1 MHIRRIELAGLLLIA
16 NTAIA
21 AEPAHLKTTDP
32 LTLPAPVLL
41 EPMSFAPDSRA
52 AGERIQPMLWEEA
65 LKRGADA
72 VLPIIVTLHEPVLA
86 EQFRGTSVEADAYRV
101 QWVASLVHQFADQ
114 APALGMTS
122 VKAISHFPI
131 LFGNA
136 RASDLSRIAAAPNVR
151 AVEFDAPLVAFRIQ
165 GSTRMNSPTLR
176 ASHNATGA
184 GVEVAVIDSGIF
196 PHSEFASR
204 IRAHQDLTGTTGD
217 GTVDGSG
224 HGTQVSGIIAGSQA
238 NGGVAPLAGLW
249 AMKVL
254 LNDGTGQVQWSIDAL
269 NSVYANRLL
278 FGEVDVVN
286 MSLGI
291 SGVWHN
297 ADCDSNYVAYATAI
311 NQLVAAGIPVF
322 AASGND
328 SRLDGVGVPACL
340 SNVISVGAVSDAG
353 IGASDPG
360 CPSSNYSA
368 ADQILCYSNSGVPL
382 DILAPS
388 ACANTTATGG
398 GTSPCFNGTSAASP
412 YAAGVGAQIL
422 SVLPSTTPAQLK
434 NALMTTGLS
443 ITDANSITR
452 RRIDAVQAYQALA
465 GSGGGPCVPSS
476 TTACVLAGRFKIEVQ
491 WTDFS
496 AVTRNAFVA
505 SAGTSDTALFYWT
518 NPNNWELLIKGINA
532 CSFNNKFWIY
542 FAAATNVGYRVTVT
556 DTVAGG
562 APKVYTNPVGTL
574 AQATNDINAFNC
586 P

>member
-1 MHIRRIELAGLLLIA
+1 MNARSPVFAGLVLISTIA
-16 NTAIA
+16 LA
-21 AEPAHLKTTDP
+21 AEPAQLRTIDP
-32 LTLPAPVLL
+32 LTLPAPTLL
-41 EPMSFAPDSRA
+41 EPMRFAPDSRNPA
-52 AGERIQPMLWEEA
+52 EKIQPMLWEEA
-65 LKRGADA
+65 LKRGSDA
-72 VLPIIVTLHEPVLA
+72 VLPIIVTLHEPLLVEHL
-86 EQFRGTSVEADAYRV
+86 RGTTVEADTYRV
-101 QWVASLVHQFADQ
+101 QWVASLAHRFADQ
-114 APALGMTS
+114 APALGMTA
-122 VKAISHFPI
+122 VRAISHFPI
-131 LFGNA
+131 LFGNV
-136 RASDLSRIAAAPNVR
+136 RASDLHRIAAAPNVR
-151 AVEFDAPLVAFRIQ
+151 AVEFNAPLVAFRLQ
-165 GSTRMNSPTLR
+165 GSARMNSPTLR

-196 PHSEFASR
+196 QHSEFASR

-254 LNDGTGQVQWSIDAL
+254 LDDGNGQVQWSIDAL

-291 SGVWHN
+291 NGVWYN
-297 ADCDSNYVAYATAI
+297 SDCDSSFVSYAAPI

-328 SRLDGVGVPACL
+328 FRLDGVGVPACL
-340 SNVISVGAVSDAG
+340 SNVISVGAVSDAA

-360 CPSSNYSA
+360 CSSSNFTA
-368 ADQILCYSNSGVPL
+368 ADQILCYSNSGIPL

-388 ACANTTATGG
+388 ACASTTATGG
-398 GTSPCFNGTSAASP
+398 GTSLCFNGTSAASP
-412 YAAGVGAQIL
+412 YAAGVAAQIL
-422 SVLPSTTPAQLK
+422 SVRPTTTPAQLK
-434 NALMTTGLS
+434 NALMTTGLP
-443 ITDANSITR
+443 ITDVNSITR

-465 GSGGGPCVPSS
+465 GSGAACVPGP
-476 TTACVLAGRFKIEVQ
+476 TTACVLNGRFKIEVQ
-491 WTDFS
+491 WTDFQ

-556 DTVAGG
+556 DTQTGA
-562 APKVYTNPVGTL
+562 APKVYTNEVGNL
-574 AQATNDINAFNC
+574 AQATNDINAFSC